1 MELQQMIQVL
11 WQYGAVFIFVA
22 VLLEYLNLPGFP
34 AGIIMPLAGVRAAQG
49 DLSFAAAMFITVGAG
64 LTGSWI
70 LYFLGRLGGS
80 LLLPRYF
87 RRFPRQEALIRKS
100 MDFLRDKGAA
110 GVFISKLIPMVRTV
124 VSIPAGM
131 IRMDFFVYSISSAC
145 GIFIWNFVL
154 VGAGYWMGEAV
165 FHWFS

>member
-1 MELQQMIQVL
+1 MDIQQMIQVF
-11 WQYGAVFIFVA
+11 WQYGAVFIFII

-49 DLSFAAAMFITVGAG
+49 DLSFAAAMVITVGAG

-70 LYFLGRLGGS
+70 LYFLGRMGGS
-80 LLLPRYF
+80 LLLPRFF
-87 RRFPRQEALIRKS
+87 RRFPKQEALIRKS

-124 VSIPAGM
+124 VSIPRG
-131 IRMDFFVYSISSAC
+131 
-145 GIFIWNFVL
+145 
-154 VGAGYWMGEAV
+154 
-165 FHWFS
+165 